1 MARELKVGATY
12 RHFKNKLYKVLGTAI
27 HSGDGRRRWSFTSSS
42 TARGRSTP
50 DPTICL

>member
-27 HSGDGRRRWSFTSSS
+27 HSESE
-42 TARGRSTP
+42 
-50 DPTICL
+50 

>member
-27 HSGDGRRRWSFTSSS
+27 HSETGGDAGHLPAALRQG
-42 TARGRSTP
+42 GRSTP